1 MDDVIKLLEL
11 TWTQDKAGNS
21 IEVIKA
27 ERTVLCRQRSVTRSE
42 YYQAAQ
48 NDLHPDYVFVLSTYR
63 DYHGERQ
70 IKYID
75 WSGIEHR
82 LHIIRTYR
90 KDNDELEITAEERIE
105 PSEEFDSE

>member
-1 MDDVIKLLEL
+1 MDDVIKLLDIE
-11 TWTQDKAGNS
+11 WTTDAAGNA
-21 IEVIKA
+21 IEHIRS
-27 ERTVLCRQRSVTRSE
+27 ERSVLCRQRSVTRSE

-48 NDLHPDYVFVLSTYR
+48 NDLHPDYVFVLSTFR

-70 IKYID
+70 IRYID

-105 PSEEFDSE
+105 PSGEFDSE

>member
-11 TWTQDKAGNS
+11 TWTQDEAGNS

-48 NDLHPDYVFVLSTYR
+48 NDLHPDYVFVLSTYK

-105 PSEEFDSE
+105 PSGEMDSE